1 MSARF
6 FTHLFHHVFDSI
18 IFPTLHYHAYHLLS
32 PFCDCQTPLERN
44 EVRKKLFIRTRAN
57 YVNTYYDYAP
67 FCFRAHS
74 RPLYRLQV
82 LQDAQQKHEELS
94 HAGHTDVIIKDNVEI
109 NGGSTK
115 TKLKNDKT
123 KKSTIVTFSD
133 SPLIQEHKVSFSFF
147 S

>member
-1 MSARF
+1 MFSVLSLAENRR
-6 FTHLFHHVFDSI
+6 
-18 IFPTLHYHAYHLLS
+18 TL
-32 PFCDCQTPLERN
+32 
-44 EVRKKLFIRTRAN
+44 KKVPI
-57 YVNTYYDYAP
+57 
-67 FCFRAHS
+67 CFRAHS

-94 HAGHTDVIIKDNVEI
+94 HAGQTDVIIKENVEI

-133 SPLIQEHKVSFSFF
+133 SPLIQEHKVSVSTFFREIVFVNAYYLLSLFF
-147 S
+147 SNT